1 MKEREKEKKRQRESV
16 RQTREKG
23 HQTDSPFFPFGFG
36 GFRLIFAMATQSW
49 WQVWANR
56 AAGKTRQ
63 RQQPS
68 HAHVRVSNDLR
79 RERPETTQKNL
90 HTS

>member
-49 WQVWANR
+49 WQV
-56 AAGKTRQ
+56 
-63 RQQPS
+63 
-68 HAHVRVSNDLR
+68 
-79 RERPETTQKNL
+79 
-90 HTS
+90 